1 MGTWLIGQK
10 GGSAQAPKRGK
21 TDVHAW
27 FSLPLA
33 LITMTA
39 QTSHL
44 REQSSLILQCTRF
57 AYAATIIVVYNN
69 YRCIVSALKIS
80 VFL

>member
-1 MGTWLIGQK
+1 MCPGSQTWGDGRARRIFPP
-10 GGSAQAPKRGK
+10 AHVA
-21 TDVHAW
+21 
-27 FSLPLA
+27 
-33 LITMTA
+33 ITVTA
-39 QTSHL
+39 QTSRP

-57 AYAATIIVVYNN
+57 AYAAIIIVVYNN